1 MLIYICSE
9 KANKLIRTHDTCQRL
24 KELTMTHIPGTY
36 ESTCRLTC
44 NTQGRLMR
52 VGQKKYESGD
62 EYT

>member
-36 ESTCRLTC
+36 ESTCRLILF
-44 NTQGRLMR
+44 NGGRAGVLC
-52 VGQKKYESGD
+52 VV
-62 EYT
+62 